1 MMLKSNRIMQIC
13 NACKGFSTSL
23 LLRNRHSY
31 LLLKNSQL
39 QKNEVECVHRS
50 PFFVSLQ
57 RACYCSVVDMSQADR
72 VYHAAKRATRKK
84 KSKDAAFKDKMF
96 DVMAYS
102 TADKYNLLTLREKL
116 KEQGLYGYVPLPSD
130 MSEEALHVE
139 SLYGVEEEPR
149 GIFFFKDGAT
159 VFWNTPQVERSSVL
173 KFLRRHQEK
182 PYDEDLVYE
191 EYDRMHYVYQIGS
204 SQLNGDE
211 ILLRQVVDKTD
222 LNTQRLEKYA
232 FSNALAL
239 SVSLSIWEA
248 MLDQY
253 VESIEFILQDLKD
266 GKNIKMTERD
276 VLRKAGHLL
285 TLRHLINLR
294 SDLLDPPDAY
304 WDREDLESIYIKT
317 CQYLDIA
324 RRTRVMNEKLNHCTE
339 LMTMLQELLKDK
351 HHTRLEWMIIILI
364 MIEVR
369 LYLKLIIP
377 LRDGRAKNDHSI
389 RSNIKDGMVM

>member
-1 MMLKSNRIMQIC
+1 MYRLTRIYKTCSTCKNFIKSLHQR
-13 NACKGFSTSL
+13 STDSYYVWG
-23 LLRNRHSY
+23 RNTY
-31 LLLKNSQL
+31 SQKI
-39 QKNEVECVHRS
+39 QAV
-50 PFFVSLQ
+50 FVPVMSVWLQ
-57 RACYCSVVDMSQADR
+57 RASYCSVKKKSQQDP
-72 VYHAAKRATRKK
+72 VPHAAKRATRKK
-84 KSKDAAFKDKMF
+84 KSKDATFREKMF

-102 TADKYNLLTLREKL
+102 TADKYNLLTLKEKL
-116 KEQGLYGYVPLPSD
+116 KEQGLYGNVPLPSD
-130 MSEEALHVE
+130 MNEEALYVE

-159 VFWNTPQVERSSVL
+159 VFWNMPQVERASVL

-182 PYDEDLVYE
+182 PYNEDLVYE
-191 EYDRMHYVYQIGS
+191 EYDRMHYTYQIGPS
-204 SQLNGDE
+204 HLNGDE
-211 ILLRQVVDKTD
+211 IVLRQIADKTD
-222 LNTQRLEKYA
+222 LNLQRLEKYA

-304 WDREDLESIYIKT
+304 WDREDLEEIYIKT

-339 LMTMLQELLKDK
+339 LTTMLQELLKDK

-364 MIEVR
+364 MIEVVFE
-369 LYLKLIIP
+369 IIHTYE
-377 LRDGRAKNDHSI
+377 RWQSTD
-389 RSNIKDGMVM
+389 